1 MSKLTAFILVC
12 FLAIGLH
19 QNAGAQQEENVRR
32 IGFLGPTS
40 ATPPAIPLLEVF
52 RKALAALGYEEGR
65 NIIIENRWP
74 DGDRLDQM
82 TESAVALLQLKV
94 DVIVAIGA
102 TAARAAKGLTSDV
115 PIVFEVVVNPV
126 TTGLVESLERPGGN
140 VTGATLFDSQLGT
153 KQLELLK
160 AVLPHLRHIALLG
173 DAGAA
178 PSLFQSGEQ
187 AARSFGLQTLTL
199 KVER

>member
-1 MSKLTAFILVC
+1 MSKLTSFILVC
-12 FLAIGLH
+12 FLAVGLG
-19 QNAGAQQEENVRR
+19 QTAGAQQEESVRR

-40 ATPPAIPLLEVF
+40 AAPPAIPLLAVF
-52 RKALAALGYEEGR
+52 RKALAGLGYEEGR

-82 TESAVALLQLKV
+82 TESAAALLQLKV

-126 TTGLVESLERPGGN
+126 TTGLVGSLERPGSN
-140 VTGATLFDSQLGT
+140 ATGTTLFDPQLGA
-153 KQLELLK
+153 KQLELPQVGVTPSP
-160 AVLPHLRHIALLG
+160 ANCSAWRCG
-173 DAGAA
+173 GRAG
-178 PSLFQSGEQ
+178 PVSIW
-187 AARSFGLQTLTL
+187 
-199 KVER
+199 